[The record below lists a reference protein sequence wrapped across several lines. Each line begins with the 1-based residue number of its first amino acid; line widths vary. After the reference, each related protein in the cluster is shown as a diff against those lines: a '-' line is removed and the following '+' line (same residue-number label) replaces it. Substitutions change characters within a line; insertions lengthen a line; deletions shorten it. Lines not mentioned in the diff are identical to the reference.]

1 MPVNYRQANLRVGYS
16 TSNLRISREVKETKR
31 KRIRHMIAGQ
41 NEAHT
46 GEQLNNIK
54 ASENHIPAAEYS

>member
-1 MPVNYRQANLRVGYS
+1 MGYS
-16 TSNLRISREVKETKR
+16 TSNLRISREVKQSKR
-31 KRIRHMIAGQ
+31 KRIKHMIAGQ